1 MISILS
7 IVLKKFNWFVESSTL
22 GQTLIIFILGIVSIL
37 FVTKLS
43 LKFIEGP
50 IRKLVSIRFGNP
62 SN

>member
-1 MISILS
+1 
-7 IVLKKFNWFVESSTL
+7 VLKKFTWFIESSTL
-22 GQTLIIFILGIVSIL
+22 GQTLIILILGIVSIL

-50 IRKLVSIRFGNP
+50 IRKSVSIRLGNS